1 MSIFLGI
8 VTSKG
13 SNIRI
18 IGQDIF
24 MKPYNYVGVAHLYT
38 CKLSGVFSSTRSSQ
52 SRLSEQAILMMEME
66 MDCSQMIDVK
76 KRDVSVVRKMM
87 KDYWED
93 WAAYQTESGTTMEL
107 MVGEKHYNVAMQ
119 FYDLDRMDVLNA
131 LPKLAGMDV
140 LELGGGSG

>member
-1 MSIFLGI
+1 
-8 VTSKG
+8 
-13 SNIRI
+13 
-18 IGQDIF
+18 
-24 MKPYNYVGVAHLYT
+24 
-38 CKLSGVFSSTRSSQ
+38 
-52 SRLSEQAILMMEME
+52 